1 MPPVILLVAMA
12 AGATGN
18 GLAPSGNT
26 GTPAMAPGGGMQ
38 PYGNVPGVV
47 VPAGGP
53 AAMVLAG
60 TPVTGG
66 VTPGGRLGSS

>member
-18 GLAPSGNT
+18 GLAPRGNT

-47 VPAGGP
+47 VHCRDGARRNCGSWGLHWCS
-53 AAMVLAG
+53 A
-60 TPVTGG
+60 TRRETGW
-66 VTPGGRLGSS
+66 